1 MTEGFSGLI
10 FEVMDDNFIW
20 KDGGTH
26 PMTQEA
32 PVKEDYNDN
41 QLKLLAYERK
51 SEVDCARSK

>member
-1 MTEGFSGLI
+1 
-10 FEVMDDNFIW
+10 
-20 KDGGTH
+20 
-26 PMTQEA
+26 MTQEA